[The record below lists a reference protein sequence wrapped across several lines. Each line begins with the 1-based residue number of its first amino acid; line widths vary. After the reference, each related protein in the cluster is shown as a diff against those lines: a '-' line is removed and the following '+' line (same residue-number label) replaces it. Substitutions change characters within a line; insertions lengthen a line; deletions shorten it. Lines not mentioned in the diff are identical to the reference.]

1 MHEETRIKKVE
12 ALAKRTRQDMIA
24 GTLSALF
31 ALGYFAE
38 TFNFRVVKAA
48 NTIDAT
54 FMPRMLACLV
64 FACSAAL
71 FLQGW
76 SGYRRI
82 PLAGR
87 AVPAEEKR
95 EARVGE
101 LRCLAAVVVL
111 VVAASLFKKLGFIL
125 TMPWMMFLLFVI
137 LEKKE
142 KRRYGL
148 CLLLSCVSPVLL
160 FLLFY
165 YGFSQLLPMGI
176 LKPFLSRFL

>member
-1 MHEETRIKKVE
+1 MNEETRIKKVE
-12 ALAKRTRQDMIA
+12 ALAKRAKQYMIA
-24 GTLSALF
+24 GALSALF
-31 ALGYFAE
+31 AIGYFAE
-38 TFNFRVVKAA
+38 TFNFRTVKVA
-48 NTIDAT
+48 NTIGST
-54 FMPRMLACLV
+54 FMPRLLACLV

-71 FLQGW
+71 FLQGR

-82 PLAGR
+82 PQAGR
-87 AVPAEEKR
+87 AVPAEEKK
-95 EARVGE
+95 EARAGA
-101 LRCLAAVVVL
+101 LRCLAVVAVL
-111 VVAASLFKKLGFIL
+111 VAAAALFKKLGFIL

-148 CLLLSCVSPVLL
+148 YLLLSCASPVLL